1 MEYFGAVNKNSY
13 TWKNYAEFKE
23 HGIGNITLIYD
34 ADLNVSSFNDIL
46 SIVEELKTINAE
58 ALVSVLNQSISR
70 K

>member
-34 ADLNVSSFNDIL
+34 ADLNVSSFNDMPL
-46 SIVEELKTINAE
+46 F
-58 ALVSVLNQSISR
+58 
-70 K
+70 